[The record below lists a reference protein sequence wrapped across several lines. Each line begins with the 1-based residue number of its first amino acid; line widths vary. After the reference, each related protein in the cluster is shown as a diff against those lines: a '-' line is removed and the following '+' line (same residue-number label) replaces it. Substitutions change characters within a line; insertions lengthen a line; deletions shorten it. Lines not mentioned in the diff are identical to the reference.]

1 MAKKIDKVQV
11 CLFLDKDLL
20 DRFDKVKDDFP
31 WRMSRTDILIL
42 LLEFYEQHS
51 LQAVRTK

>member
-1 MAKKIDKVQV
+1 MAKKVDKVQV

-20 DRFDKVKDDFP
+20 DRFDNVKKGFP

-51 LQAVRTK
+51 LQAVTSK

>member
-1 MAKKIDKVQV
+1 MAKKVDKVQV

-20 DRFDKVKDDFP
+20 ERFDNVKRGFP

-51 LQAVRTK
+51 LQAVTSK